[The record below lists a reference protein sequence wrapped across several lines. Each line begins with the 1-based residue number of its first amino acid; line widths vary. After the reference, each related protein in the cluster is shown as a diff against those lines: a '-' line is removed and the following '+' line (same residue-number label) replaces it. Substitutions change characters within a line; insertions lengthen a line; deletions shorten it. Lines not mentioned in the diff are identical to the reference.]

1 MKQYVQS
8 ADVVSRVIAGEHLLV
23 PIRGNIADMDRLF
36 ALEGVAVYIWE
47 QLGSPCTVESL
58 AEKVVSV
65 YDVPEECAVEDV
77 TSLLKELERCA
88 LVSVEG

>member
-8 ADVVSRVIAGEHLLV
+8 ADFVSRVTAGEHLLV

-47 QLGSPCTVESL
+47 QLGTPGTVESL
-58 AEKVVSV
+58 TERIVSE
-65 YDVPEECAVEDV
+65 YDVSAECAAEDV